1 MRPTGITIA
10 SVFIAGV
17 LAISTA
23 SVFIRLGLEAAHST
37 GPGVS
42 LLISALRLAFATL
55 LLVPAL
61 KGLSKAKIQPGGW
74 AFVTGAGIFLAVHF
88 ATWITSL
95 SYTSVAASTV
105 LVNTNPIWVA
115 LISWLWF
122 KQAPP
127 PLTLAGIAIAFAG
140 GIVVGIDGQNKAPA
154 SNPALGNTLAGLGA
168 LAVSLY
174 YLLGREAQRRGFS
187 IGLYAAVAYGIAA
200 VTLLPWPLVLHTG
213 YLSFPPAFYFWVLL
227 LALIPQLVGH
237 TSFNWAV
244 KWINPVLVTLV
255 ILLEPV
261 GASLLAFLAFGET
274 PGPRVLLGG
283 LVLLAGVALAAT
295 GSSRANTKADA

>member
-17 LAISTA
+17 LAVSTA

-122 KQAPP
+122 KQTPP

-187 IGLYAAVAYGIAA
+187 IGLYAVVAYGIAA